1 MNNMVKLKFIIKDGM
16 LVLRI
21 SEKKERYYKSVRH
34 LLIGQPNLKYWMK
47 EHERFSSHAPSCA
60 KNNKIL
66 EDYKN
71 VYRKLMFEYPE
82 FSARQ
87 IASFYGHIN
96 KTSDFDL
103 MYNHVKIYDSVEEF
117 MNTVIEREKMKPG
130 ENYLKYKYLL
140 TKCKRLI
147 PQFSS
152 LTFQSIRYE
161 TCAKIAQLFANDS
174 GYIGA
179 VNYFRAF
186 LFKADK
192 DQHVKFSMSQIG
204 DFNFKR
210 YIPKTYKGH
219 QIPIVLSEEQ
229 LTDFLNINIEEFT
242 TEKFNME
249 AVELF
254 YDFSCFLLH
263 SFLAPCDAVYLHES
277 NITNRNTIQIKRRKT
292 FKQAEIPISDRMLKI
307 IAKYKGL
314 SPYGY
319 IFPIVDDKKEILHKK
334 YQYQMKKFRERLN
347 LWLHSVGEKLGFNF
361 RLHSYIFRRTAI
373 SLAINN
379 GLPVA
384 YVSSLSGTQAENI
397 QKYYYNGYN
406 RSNLEKL
413 KEIFDE
419 KI

>member
-21 SEKKERYYKSVRH
+21 SEKKDRYYKSVRH

-117 MNTVIEREKMKPG
+117 MNAVIEREKMKPG

-161 TCAKIAQLFANDS
+161 TCAKIAQLFANDG
-174 GYIGA
+174 GYTGPIS
-179 VNYFRAF
+179 YFRSF
-186 LFKADK
+186 LFKADR
-192 DQHVKFSMSQIG
+192 DIHVRFSMSQIG

-210 YIPKTYKGH
+210 YMPRIYKGH
-219 QIPIVLSEEQ
+219 QLPIILSDEQ
-229 LTDFLNINIEEFT
+229 LKDFMNINLEEYVNN
-242 TEKFNME
+242 KHPKNKI
-249 AVELF
+249 ELF
-254 YDFSCFLLH
+254 HDFACFLLH
-263 SFLAPCDAVYLHES
+263 SFMAPCDAAYLHET
-277 NITNRNTIQIKRRKT
+277 NITNRNTIVIKRRKT
-292 FKQAEIPISDRMLKI
+292 FKQAEIPISTKMEQI
-307 IAKYKGL
+307 ISKYRGL

-319 IFPIVDDKKEILHKK
+319 IFPIIDDKQDKLHKV
-334 YQYQMKKFRERLN
+334 YLYQMKKFREDLN
-347 LWLHSVGEKLGFNF
+347 LWLFDVGKRLGFNF
-361 RLHSYIFRRTAI
+361 RLHSYIFRHTAI
-373 SLAINN
+373 SLAVNN

-384 YVSSLSGTQAENI
+384 YVSSLSGTLPENI
-397 QKYYYNGYN
+397 QKYYYNSYN
-406 RSNLEKL
+406 KSNIERLKDLLENL
-413 KEIFDE
+413 
-419 KI
+419 

>member
-1 MNNMVKLKFIIKDGM
+1 MVKLKFIIKDGM

-21 SEKKERYYKSVRH
+21 SEKKERYYKSVKH

-103 MYNHVKIYDSVEEF
+103 MYNHVKVYDSVGEF
-117 MNTVIEREKMKPG
+117 MNVVIEREKMKPG

-140 TKCKRLI
+140 SKCQRLI

-161 TCAKIAQLFANDS
+161 TCAKVAQLFANDRGFTGPIS
-174 GYIGA
+174 
-179 VNYFRAF
+179 YFRSF
-186 LFKADK
+186 LFKADR
-192 DQHVKFSMSQIG
+192 DNHVKFSMSQIG

-210 YIPKTYKGH
+210 YMPRIYKGH
-219 QIPIVLSEEQ
+219 QLPVILSEEQ
-229 LTDFLNINIEEFT
+229 LKRFLNINIKEYT
-242 TEKFNME
+242 TCRVSQTK
-249 AVELF
+249 AELF

-263 SFLAPCDAVYLHES
+263 SFLAPCDAAYLHES
-277 NITNRNTIQIKRRKT
+277 NITKRNTIQIKRRKT
-292 FKQAEIPISDRMLKI
+292 FKEAEIPISTKMAQI
-307 IAKYKGL
+307 ISKYKGA
-314 SPYGY
+314 SSYGY
-319 IFPIVDDKKEILHKK
+319 IFPIIDDNKEKQHKI
-334 YQYQMKKFRERLN
+334 YLYQMKKFREDLN
-347 LWLHSVGEKLGFNF
+347 LWLFGVGKRLGLNF
-361 RLHSYIFRRTAI
+361 RLHSYIFRHTAI
-373 SLAINN
+373 SLAVNN
-379 GLPVA
+379 GLPIA
-384 YVSSLSGTQAENI
+384 YVSSLSGTLPENI

-406 RSNLEKL
+406 KSNIERLR
-413 KEIFDE
+413 EIFDGTT
-419 KI
+419 

>member
-1 MNNMVKLKFIIKDGM
+1 MNNMVKLRFIIKDGM

-21 SEKKERYYKSVRH
+21 SEKKERDYKSVRH

-96 KTSDFDL
+96 KTSDFEL

-117 MNTVIEREKMKPG
+117 MNVVIEREKMKPG
-130 ENYLKYKYLL
+130 ENYLKYKYLRS
-140 TKCKRLI
+140 KCQRLI

-161 TCAKIAQLFANDS
+161 TCAKIAQLFANDG
-174 GYIGA
+174 GYTGPIS
-179 VNYFRAF
+179 YFRSF
-186 LFKADK
+186 LFKADR
-192 DQHVKFSMSQIG
+192 DIHVRFSMSQIG

-210 YIPKTYKGH
+210 HMPRIYKGH
-219 QIPIVLSEEQ
+219 QLPVILSEEQ
-229 LTDFLNINIEEFT
+229 LKRFLNINIKEYT
-242 TEKFNME
+242 TCRVSQTK
-249 AVELF
+249 AELF

-263 SFLAPCDAVYLHES
+263 SFLAPCDAAYLHES
-277 NITNRNTIQIKRRKT
+277 NITKRNTIQIKRRKT
-292 FKQAEIPISDRMLKI
+292 FKEAEIPISTKMAQI
-307 IAKYKGL
+307 ISKYKGA
-314 SPYGY
+314 SSYGY
-319 IFPIVDDKKEILHKK
+319 IFPIIDDNKEKQHKI
-334 YQYQMKKFRERLN
+334 YLYQMKKFREDLN
-347 LWLHSVGEKLGFNF
+347 LWLFGVGKRLGLNF
-361 RLHSYIFRRTAI
+361 RLHSYIFRHTAI
-373 SLAINN
+373 SLAVNN
-379 GLPVA
+379 GLPIA
-384 YVSSLSGTQAENI
+384 YVSSLSGTLPENI

-406 RSNLEKL
+406 KSNIERLR
-413 KEIFDE
+413 EIFDGTT
-419 KI
+419 

>member
-1 MNNMVKLKFIIKDGM
+1 MVKLKFIIKDGM

-96 KTSDFDL
+96 KISDFDL
-103 MYNHVKIYDSVEEF
+103 MYNHVKVYDSVEEF
-117 MNTVIEREKMKPG
+117 MNVVIEREKMKPG

-140 TKCKRLI
+140 SKCQRLI

-161 TCAKIAQLFANDS
+161 TCAKVAQLFANDGGFTGPIS
-174 GYIGA
+174 
-179 VNYFRAF
+179 YFRSF
-186 LFKADK
+186 LFKADR
-192 DQHVKFSMSQIG
+192 DNHVKFSMSQIG

-210 YIPKTYKGH
+210 YMPRIYKGH
-219 QIPIVLSEEQ
+219 QLPVILSEEQ
-229 LTDFLNINIEEFT
+229 LKRFLNINIKEYT
-242 TEKFNME
+242 TCRVSQTK
-249 AVELF
+249 AELF

-263 SFLAPCDAVYLHES
+263 SFLAPCDAAYLHES
-277 NITNRNTIQIKRRKT
+277 NITKRNTIQIKRRKT
-292 FKQAEIPISDRMLKI
+292 FKEAEIPISTKMAEI
-307 IAKYKGL
+307 ISKYKGA
-314 SPYGY
+314 SSYGY
-319 IFPIVDDKKEILHKK
+319 IFPIIDDNKEKQHKI
-334 YQYQMKKFRERLN
+334 YLYQMKKFREDLN
-347 LWLHSVGEKLGFNF
+347 LWLFGVGKRLGLNF
-361 RLHSYIFRRTAI
+361 RLHSYIFRHTAI
-373 SLAINN
+373 SLAVNN
-379 GLPVA
+379 GLPIA
-384 YVSSLSGTQAENI
+384 YVSSLSGTLPENI

-406 RSNLEKL
+406 KSNVEKL
-413 KEIFDE
+413 IGVFENL
-419 KI
+419 

>member
-1 MNNMVKLKFIIKDGM
+1 M

-21 SEKKERYYKSVRH
+21 SEKKERYYKSVKH

-103 MYNHVKIYDSVEEF
+103 MYSHVKVYDSVEEF
-117 MNTVIEREKMKPG
+117 MNVVIEREKMKPG
-130 ENYLKYKYLL
+130 ENYLKYKYLRS
-140 TKCKRLI
+140 KCKRLI

-161 TCAKIAQLFANDS
+161 TCAKIAQLFANDG
-174 GYIGA
+174 GYTGPIS
-179 VNYFRAF
+179 YFRSF
-186 LFKADK
+186 LFKADR
-192 DQHVKFSMSQIG
+192 DLYVRFSMSQLG

-210 YIPKTYKGH
+210 YMPKIYKGH
-219 QIPIVLSEEQ
+219 KLPIVLSEEQ
-229 LTDFLNINIEEFT
+229 LKRFLQINIEEYT
-242 TEKFNME
+242 TSKVSQTK
-249 AVELF
+249 AELF

-277 NITNRNTIQIKRRKT
+277 NITKRNTIQIKRRKT
-292 FKQAEIPISDRMLKI
+292 FKEVEIPISTRMAQI
-307 IAKYKGL
+307 ISKYKGE
-314 SPYGY
+314 SSYGY
-319 IFPIVDDKKEILHKK
+319 IFPIIDDNKEKQHRMYL
-334 YQYQMKKFRERLN
+334 YQMKKFRENLN
-347 LWLHSVGEKLGFNF
+347 LWLHYVGRRLGLNF
-361 RLHSYIFRRTAI
+361 RLHSYIFRHTAI
-373 SLAINN
+373 SLAVNN

-384 YVSSLSGTQAENI
+384 YVSSISGTLSENI

-406 RSNLEKL
+406 KSNVEKL
-413 KEIFDE
+413 IDIFE
-419 KI
+419 SIT